1 MTFNLISFGKTLTI
15 VAASLFVTV
24 PALAQTYT
32 GGGFTVSIQE
42 ADGNLSYT
50 GCDAEE
56 RCIHIP
62 TASNYT
68 QGRYAWQRQNY
79 TYSMIPAGDNS
90 QYRLKV
96 FDPKNKL
103 LLSQIMTPIE
113 QTKPNYLKDLV
124 DFTECSSITTRQAN
138 SNVNIRQGPGLRYDV
153 ALQLKRGDGVQ
164 AVARQG
170 NWVKIVALVDGFPYE
185 EQTVIPFTGWVH
197 NRYINGCYDE
207 TLDIWRR

>member
-1 MTFNLISFGKTLTI
+1 MKANFLFGVISTAVL
-15 VAASLFVTV
+15 SLFSTV

-32 GGGFTVSIQE
+32 GGGFTVSIQGSGSS
-42 ADGNLSYT
+42 ASYT
-50 GCDAEE
+50 GCDTEE

-68 QGRYAWQRQNY
+68 QGQYSWERKNY
-79 TYSMIPAGDNS
+79 TYSMIPDGNNA

-103 LLSQIMTPIE
+103 LLSQTMTPIE
-113 QTKPNYLKDLV
+113 QTKPDYLKDLV
-124 DFTECSSITTRQAN
+124 DLTECSSITTRQAN

-164 AVARQG
+164 ALARQG
-170 NWVKIVALVDGFPYE
+170 NWVKIVALVDGFPDE
-185 EQTVIPFTGWVH
+185 KQTVIPFTGWVH

>member
-1 MTFNLISFGKTLTI
+1 MQSNFFFGVITTAVLSIFST
-15 VAASLFVTV
+15 VT
-24 PALAQTYT
+24 ALAQTYT
-32 GGGFTVSIQE
+32 GGGFTVSIQGSGRS
-42 ADGNLSYT
+42 ASYT
-50 GCDAEE
+50 GCDAKE

-62 TASNYT
+62 KASNYR
-68 QGRYAWQRQNY
+68 QGRYAWQRRNF
-79 TYSMIPAGDNS
+79 TYKMIPARNKG

-96 FDPKNKL
+96 FDPNNKL
-103 LLSQIMTPIE
+103 LLRQTMTPIE

-124 DFTECSSITTRQAN
+124 DFTECSAITTRQAN

-164 AVARQG
+164 ALARQG

-185 EQTVIPFTGWVH
+185 KQTVIPFTGWVH